1 MENICIIP
9 LRSKSKGL
17 KNKNIKLLNKLPLC
31 IYSIKVAIESKI
43 FKKIFIAIDDVK
55 YEIIISS
62 YIKKLKINKTKV
74 IFFYRSKFSSRDN
87 SKTEIVLNEIL
98 RNNSNYTYCYLLQVT
113 SPLIQRK
120 DLEKVNKMTKN
131 NYDSLFSSYETKK
144 FFWHYKNNK
153 LINLNYD
160 FLNRPMREK
169 QKNCFVENGAIYA
182 FKIKKF
188 LQHKNRLFGKI
199 GTYIMKKKNSLDIN
213 DIDDFRK
220 AEKILKE
227 KKL

>member
-9 LRSKSKGL
+9 LRSKSKSL

-62 YIKKLKINKTKV
+62 FIKKLKINKTKV

-98 RNNSNYTYCYLLQVT
+98 RNNSNYTYCYLLQAT

-144 FFWHYKNNK
+144 FLWHYKKNK
-153 LINLNYD
+153 LKNLNYD
-160 FLNRPMREK
+160 FLNRPMRQK
-169 QKNCFVENGAIYA
+169 QKNCFVENGAIYV

-188 LQHKNRLFGKI
+188 LQYKNRLFGKI
-199 GTYIMKKKNSLDIN
+199 GTFIMEKKNSLDIN

>member
-17 KNKNIKLLNKLPLC
+17 KNKNIKFLNKLPLC

-43 FKKIFIAIDDVK
+43 FKKIFIAIDNVK

-62 YIKKLKINKTKV
+62 FIKKLKINKTKV

-98 RNNSNYTYCYLLQVT
+98 RNNSNYTYCYLLQAT
-113 SPLIQRK
+113 SPLIQQK

-131 NYDSLFSSYETKK
+131 NYDSLFSSYKTKK
-144 FFWHYKNNK
+144 FFWQYKNNK
-153 LINLNYD
+153 LKNLNYD
-160 FLNRPMREK
+160 FLNRPMRQK

-188 LQHKNRLFGKI
+188 LQYKNRLFGKI
-199 GTYIMKKKNSLDIN
+199 GTYVMEEKNSLDIN

-220 AEKILKE
+220 AEKILKK